1 MSDTF
6 SEKLENPLS
15 KNFTMRSLLQF
26 AFPTILMMIFM
37 GLYTIVDTIII
48 SRFVNTD
55 ALSALN
61 IVTPIINIIVG
72 LGAML
77 ATGGSAIVA
86 RKMGEGNPKRA
97 SQDFTLIIL
106 AGAILGVAVEIGRAH
121 V

>member
-1 MSDTF
+1 MSETL
-6 SEKLENPLS
+6 SESHQNSLAKD
-15 KNFTMRSLLQF
+15 FTIKSLLQF

-37 GLYTIVDTIII
+37 GLYTIGDTIII

-61 IVTPIINIIVG
+61 IVTPVINVIVG

-86 RKMGEGNPKRA
+86 RKMG
-97 SQDFTLIIL
+97 D
-106 AGAILGVAVEIGRAH
+106 
-121 V
+121 